1 MKQQKKLE
9 EQQTRSET
17 SQHQYDKRIQQV
29 LENERASETN
39 NKQIEQLV
47 KNVHQKNTTLRLRR
61 TKKGGVFKCI
71 ASEMWSP
78 TLDVNSSDKV
88 HVSPDS
94 EEESENLNKKRKNV
108 VFYIDDI

>member
-17 SQHQYDKRIQQV
+17 SQHQRTQQV

-88 HVSPDS
+88 HVSSDS
-94 EEESENLNKKRKNV
+94 EEESKNLNKKRKNV